1 MRRNATVWRIATHR
15 GPRLPP
21 VEGGSP
27 RGRDWSIA
35 RKFIYSD
42 VQPRGFDVV
51 CVDSGEIA
59 RAMGVEYGVM
69 IGDTSPDARHST
81 TRAIVMMTSSV
92 PSAATLRARSSAA
105 MRGGGRRG
113 GAGARV
119 ARRPGGGGRRAGG
132 DGAGGGRRARRRMT
146 MRGAP
151 RALFTGLVQGKARV
165 EAFETLDG
173 EFARLTLG
181 FPSGTLDGI
190 RIGASVAVNGTC
202 LTVTRV
208 DGVDACVGSSA
219 SKTASFDLIVE
230 TLRATNLGKLQ
241 VGGEVNYER
250 SARVGDEIGGHTVSG
265 HVHCTAAITAVE
277 DTEHNRKVVFKLSDV
292 GLIKYVLPKG
302 FISVDGCSLTVGEV
316 NKATGEFNV
325 WLIPETLRVTVLGN
339 KSVGDDVNLE
349 IESQTQVIVDTIE
362 RYMAERGM

>member
-1 MRRNATVWRIATHR
+1 MT
-15 GPRLPP
+15 
-21 VEGGSP
+21 
-27 RGRDWSIA
+27 
-35 RKFIYSD
+35 
-42 VQPRGFDVV
+42 
-51 CVDSGEIA
+51 
-59 RAMGVEYGVM
+59 
-69 IGDTSPDARHST
+69 
-81 TRAIVMMTSSV
+81 MMTSSV
-92 PSAATLRARSSAA
+92 ASVATLRARSSVA
-105 MRGGGRRG
+105 MRGVRGAG
-113 GAGARV
+113 GARGD
-119 ARRPGGGGRRAGG
+119 GG
-132 DGAGGGRRARRRMT
+132 DGGGWRGATRRPRRRMG
-146 MRGAP
+146 GAA

-173 EFARLTLG
+173 AFARLTLG
-181 FPSGTLDGI
+181 FPSGALDGI

-208 DGVDACVGSSA
+208 DGVDARVGSSA

-277 DTEHNRKVVFKLSDV
+277 DTEHNRKVVFKLSDE

-316 NKATGEFNV
+316 NKTTGEFNV

>member
-1 MRRNATVWRIATHR
+1 MTMT
-15 GPRLPP
+15 
-21 VEGGSP
+21 
-27 RGRDWSIA
+27 
-35 RKFIYSD
+35 
-42 VQPRGFDVV
+42 
-51 CVDSGEIA
+51 
-59 RAMGVEYGVM
+59 M
-69 IGDTSPDARHST
+69 T
-81 TRAIVMMTSSV
+81 MMTSSV
-92 PSAATLRARSSAA
+92 ASVATLRARSSVA
-105 MRGGGRRG
+105 MRGVR
-113 GAGARV
+113 
-119 ARRPGGGGRRAGG
+119 
-132 DGAGGGRRARRRMT
+132 GAGGARGDGDGRGGWRGATRRPRRRMG
-146 MRGAP
+146 GAA

-173 EFARLTLG
+173 AFARLTLG
-181 FPSGTLDGI
+181 FPSGALDGI

-208 DGVDACVGSSA
+208 DGVDARVGSSA

-277 DTEHNRKVVFKLSDV
+277 DTEHNRKVVFKLSDE

-316 NKATGEFNV
+316 NKTTGEFNV